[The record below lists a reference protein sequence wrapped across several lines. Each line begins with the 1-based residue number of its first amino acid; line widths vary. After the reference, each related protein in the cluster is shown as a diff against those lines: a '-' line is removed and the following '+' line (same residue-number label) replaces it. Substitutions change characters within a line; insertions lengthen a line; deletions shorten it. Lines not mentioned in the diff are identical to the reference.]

1 MTVAGVLAAVLLLF
15 ILLYLWLIMP
25 GFRKRKEDALFSGF
39 LYAHR
44 GLHDNKTDA
53 PENSLAAFGLAA
65 DKGYGIE
72 LDIQLTSDKIPVVF
86 HDFTLDRVCGV
97 KGKVS
102 DYTYQQLQEF
112 SLCGSE
118 QKIPLFS
125 EVLKLVDGR
134 VPIIVEFKVERTD
147 LTLCPVAD
155 KLLRAYKGPFC
166 MESFNPLAVRWY
178 RKNHPQVMR
187 GQLSDGFHAT
197 QYRGPLYFLLEN
209 LLFNFLTKPDFIA
222 YNHECAGNLSR
233 RLCREFYRNTAVAW
247 TIRSEEELEKARKY
261 FDLFIFENFLPD
273 NGKEK

>member
-1 MTVAGVLAAVLLLF
+1 
-15 ILLYLWLIMP
+15 
-25 GFRKRKEDALFSGF
+25 
-39 LYAHR
+39 
-44 GLHDNKTDA
+44 
-53 PENSLAAFGLAA
+53 
-65 DKGYGIE
+65 
-72 LDIQLTSDKIPVVF
+72 
-86 HDFTLDRVCGV
+86 
-97 KGKVS
+97 
-102 DYTYQQLQEF
+102 
-112 SLCGSE
+112 
-118 QKIPLFS
+118 
-125 EVLKLVDGR
+125 
-134 VPIIVEFKVERTD
+134 
-147 LTLCPVAD
+147 
-155 KLLRAYKGPFC
+155 